1 MAGRF
6 EPNFANCLE
15 IWSYAVFKNGLDE
28 KDQLKVAMV
37 NMFVTFASFQ
47 LFVPD
52 VQQIYEA
59 ISGLIVNKE
68 LLSFPWRPGDLLCL
82 VYLFKVVIV
91 NIVMLLTYE
100 VCVLFV
106 DNVKAKVFKEY
117 SAGFPCYSL
126 LHTFELE
133 AEEYMVDMLN
143 VKPLVRNEIS
153 MAYLFPALQARP
165 VVKCVEY

>member
-1 MAGRF
+1 M
-6 EPNFANCLE
+6 
-15 IWSYAVFKNGLDE
+15 
-28 KDQLKVAMV
+28 
-37 NMFVTFASFQ
+37 
-47 LFVPD
+47 
-52 VQQIYEA
+52 
-59 ISGLIVNKE
+59 
-68 LLSFPWRPGDLLCL
+68 
-82 VYLFKVVIV
+82 IV

-143 VKPLVRNEIS
+143 DKPLVRNEVS

-165 VVKCVEY
+165 VVKSVEYKTVVTETVFNDTEDYETVVCDEMAMFPVKMVSLLQPNNPDLVMNELPAVAVEDLLSAPVDILHTALQCLLVRPDFIRHRLQL

>member
-1 MAGRF
+1 M
-6 EPNFANCLE
+6 
-15 IWSYAVFKNGLDE
+15 
-28 KDQLKVAMV
+28 
-37 NMFVTFASFQ
+37 
-47 LFVPD
+47 
-52 VQQIYEA
+52 
-59 ISGLIVNKE
+59 
-68 LLSFPWRPGDLLCL
+68 

-133 AEEYMVDMLN
+133 VEAEEYMVDMLN
-143 VKPLVRNEIS
+143 VTPLVRNEIS

>member
-1 MAGRF
+1 MI
-6 EPNFANCLE
+6 EEECL
-15 IWSYAVFKNGLDE
+15 
-28 KDQLKVAMV
+28 
-37 NMFVTFASFQ
+37 
-47 LFVPD
+47 
-52 VQQIYEA
+52 
-59 ISGLIVNKE
+59 
-68 LLSFPWRPGDLLCL
+68 LLQ
-82 VYLFKVVIV
+82 
-91 NIVMLLTYE
+91 N
-100 VCVLFV
+100 CVLFV
-106 DNVKAKVFKEY
+106 VNVKAKVFMEY